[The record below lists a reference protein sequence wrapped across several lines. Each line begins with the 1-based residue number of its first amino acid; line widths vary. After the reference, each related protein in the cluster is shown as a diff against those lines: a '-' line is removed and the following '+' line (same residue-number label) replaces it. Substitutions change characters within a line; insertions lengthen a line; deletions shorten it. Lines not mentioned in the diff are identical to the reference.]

1 MDTALAGLRGCGEEC
16 RRPGLV
22 SCDHAAMLCS
32 AAAVSPV
39 SHTTCS
45 VVTSLQHH
53 PGHQGRGW
61 GPPYGPSTRQDTR
74 VVSVACPCLQPIII
88 NYPLLGTAL
97 SLPHWPLHWLGCP
110 CPLSLVR
117 HQTYFFSGNMWFV
130 TVYSQPQH
138 RHQHRHQPP
147 NSSNGH
153 NLREARDCSSSSVRR
168 GQVHLSAREEVNCL
182 HLQELRFIHG

>member
-1 MDTALAGLRGCGEEC
+1 MDTALAGLGGCGEEC

-61 GPPYGPSTRQDTR
+61 RGWGPLYGPSTRQDTR
-74 VVSVACPCLQPIII
+74 VVSVARPYLQPIIII
-88 NYPLLGTAL
+88 NYPLLETAL
-97 SLPHWPLHWLGCP
+97 SLLHWPLHWPGCP

-138 RHQHRHQPP
+138 RHQLPAPQ
-147 NSSNGH
+147 
-153 NLREARDCSSSSVRR
+153 L
-168 GQVHLSAREEVNCL
+168 
-182 HLQELRFIHG
+182 F

>member
-45 VVTSLQHH
+45 VVTSLQHQPWSPGAGVAGVGATIWTQH
-53 PGHQGRGW
+53 PPGHQGGLS
-61 GPPYGPSTRQDTR
+61 G
-74 VVSVACPCLQPIII
+74 CPCLQPIIII

-97 SLPHWPLHWLGCP
+97 SLLHWPLHWLGCP

-138 RHQHRHQPP
+138 RHQLPAPQ
-147 NSSNGH
+147 
-153 NLREARDCSSSSVRR
+153 L
-168 GQVHLSAREEVNCL
+168 
-182 HLQELRFIHG
+182 F